1 MAGAVSPILWTL
13 NVVCDQ
19 CGEEAELQADRAVA
33 IGQAYQVHIG
43 GTWDVSETEDGRQV
57 VTCPLCLEKAERLE
71 RLSVI
76 QGGAADA

>member
-1 MAGAVSPILWTL
+1 MSPILWTL
-13 NVVCDQ
+13 LVTCDA
-19 CGEEAELQADRAVA
+19 CGEEAELQADRATA
-33 IGQAYQVHIG
+33 IVQAYHVHIG
-43 GTWDVSETEDGRQV
+43 GTWDVSEAEDGRQV